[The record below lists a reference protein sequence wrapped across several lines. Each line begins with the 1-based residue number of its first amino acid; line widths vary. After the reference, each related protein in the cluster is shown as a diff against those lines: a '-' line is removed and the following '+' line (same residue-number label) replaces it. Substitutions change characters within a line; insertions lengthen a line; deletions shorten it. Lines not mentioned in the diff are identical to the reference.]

1 MNTLIKS
8 IALQSG
14 GTLKQN
20 LGVYQFYES
29 ELEAFVKSIV
39 MECIHISNTID
50 AAYGAPSTT
59 GQMLKTHFD
68 LDSIPARYI
77 EP

>member
-8 IALQSG
+8 MALQSG
-14 GTLKQN
+14 VAHEQN
-20 LGVYQFYES
+20 LGVYKFYES

-68 LDSIPARYI
+68 IDKLPTRYI

>member
-1 MNTLIKS
+1 MNSLTKS

-14 GTLKQN
+14 ATHKLN

-29 ELEAFVKSIV
+29 ELDAFVKDIV
-39 MECIHISNTID
+39 MECVHICNTMD

>member
-14 GTLKQN
+14 ASHKQN

-29 ELEAFVKSIV
+29 ELEVFVKSIV

-68 LDSIPARYI
+68 IDKLPTRYI